1 MSILVIAE
9 HDGKSLSLSFPK
21 VMAAA
26 KQLGE
31 VTVLVA
37 SDNVAPIA
45 EAAAKVE
52 GVSKVI
58 TLETPE
64 FKRPTA
70 ELWVENLEHLAAN
83 CTHIIAAATTY
94 SRGALARLAA
104 RLQAPMATDV
114 IAIKDANHFTRP
126 IYAGAVNADIAVN
139 NGEKPIIMSIRFSAF
154 EAVGTQDGCAIE
166 AGNPVPTKVLNE
178 STKLEATGSDRP
190 DLGAARLVVSGG
202 RGVGSKEQFALIEK
216 FADSLGAAVGA
227 SRAAVD
233 AGYCPNDMQV
243 GQTGKVVA
251 PDVYFAVGISGAVQH
266 LAGIKGA
273 KTIVAINKDP
283 NAPIFGVA
291 DFGIV
296 GDLFAI
302 VPELIEKIG
311 KEKAA

>member
-9 HDGKSLSLSFPK
+9 HDGKRLSLSFSK

-31 VTVLVA
+31 VTALVA
-37 SDNVAPIA
+37 GDAPDSVAA
-45 EAAAKVE
+45 EAAKVE
-52 GVSKVI
+52 GVRKVI
-58 TLETPE
+58 TLTAPE

-70 ELWVENLEHLAAN
+70 ELWVENLEHIAAH
-83 CTHIIAAATTY
+83 CTHIVAAATTY

-104 RLQAPMATDV
+104 RLHAPMATDV
-114 IAIKDANHFTRP
+114 IAVKDANHFTRP
-126 IYAGAVNADIAVN
+126 IYAGAVNAEIAVN
-139 NGEKPIIMSIRFSAF
+139 NGEKPIIMSVRFSAF
-154 EAVGTQDGCAIE
+154 DPVGTQNPCEIE
-166 AGNPVPTKVLNE
+166 AGSPVPTKVLNE

-190 DLGAARLVVSGG
+190 DLGAARIVVSGG
-202 RGVGSKEQFALIEK
+202 RGVGSKEQFALIEQ

-291 DFGIV
+291 DFGLV

-311 KEKAA
+311 KGKAA

>member
-1 MSILVIAE
+1 MRILVIAE
-9 HDGKSLSLSFPK
+9 HDGNRLSLSFPK

-31 VTVLVA
+31 VTALVA
-37 SDNVAPIA
+37 GDAPEAIA
-45 EAAAKVE
+45 AEVAKVE
-52 GVSKVI
+52 GVRKVI
-58 TLETPE
+58 TLTAPE

-70 ELWVENLEHLAAN
+70 ELWVENLEHIAAN
-83 CTHIIAAATTY
+83 CTHIMAAATTY

-114 IAIKDANHFTRP
+114 IAVKDANHFTRP
-126 IYAGAVNADIAVN
+126 VYAGAVNAEIAVN
-139 NGEKPIIMSIRFSAF
+139 NGEKPIIMSVRFSAF
-154 EAVGTQDGCAIE
+154 DPVGTQDPCEVE
-166 AGNPVPTKVLNE
+166 AGSPVPAKVLNE

-190 DLGAARLVVSGG
+190 DLGAARIVVSGG
-202 RGVGSKEQFALIEK
+202 RGVGSKEQFALIEQ

-233 AGYCPNDMQV
+233 AGFCPNDMQV

-291 DFGIV
+291 DFGLV

-311 KEKAA
+311 KGKAA